1 MIHDDKE
8 IDNLIQILEKSIRKS
23 PTQIDTKKDI
33 QIKTAIIEM
42 IVLLK
47 NKKKPHTK

>member
-8 IDNLIQILEKSIRKS
+8 IDNLIQILEESIRKS
-23 PTQIDTKKDI
+23 SSKSDTQKDL
-33 QIKTAIIEM
+33 QIKTAILEM

-47 NKKKPHTK
+47 ERKKASDK